1 MSRYNDIRYA
11 LAASVESSLPFPL
24 NVYPY
29 MPKTFIPPAAMVYP
43 NTRTINYMQMLS
55 STAAEW
61 HYTVLI
67 VLGELDEEAAQ
78 NMVGDIVSPDSAV
91 IAAIGNTNI
100 GGGYAVV
107 TDGSVS
113 ERQVPGAS
121 ANGAALYTHAELH
134 VMVKA

>member
-24 NVYPY
+24 NVYSY

-43 NTRTINYMQMLS
+43 NTRSINYLQMMS
-55 STAAEW
+55 SQSAEW

-67 VLGELDEEAAQ
+67 VLGEVDEEAAQ
-78 NMVGDIVSPDSAV
+78 NLVGDIVSPDSAV
-91 IAAIGNTNI
+91 IAAICNTKI
-100 GGGYAVV
+100 PGGYAVV

-121 ANGAALYTHAELH
+121 ATGAALYTHAELH

>member
-11 LAASVESSLPFPL
+11 LAASVGSGLPFPV

-29 MPKTFIPPAAMVYP
+29 LPKTFVPPAAMVYP
-43 NTRTINYMQMLS
+43 NTRSINYLQTMS
-55 STAAEW
+55 STSAEW

-67 VLGELDEEAAQ
+67 VLSEMDEESAQ
-78 NMVGDIVSPDSAV
+78 NMVGDLVSPDSSV
-91 IAAIGNTNI
+91 IAAICNTKIPN
-100 GGGYAVV
+100 GYAVV

>member
-11 LAASVESSLPFPL
+11 LAASVEASLPFPV

-29 MPKTFIPPAAMVYP
+29 MPKTMIPPAAMVYP
-43 NTRTINYMQMLS
+43 NTRTINYLQMLS
-55 STAAEW
+55 STSAEW
-61 HYTVLI
+61 HFTVLI
-67 VLGELDEEAAQ
+67 VLGEIDEEAAQ
-78 NMVGDIVSPDSAV
+78 NLVGELVSPDSQV
-91 IAAIGNTNI
+91 IAAICNTTI
-100 GGGYAVV
+100 PGGYAVV
-107 TDGSVS
+107 TDASVS

>member
-11 LAASVESSLPFPL
+11 LATSVEASLPFPV
-24 NVYPY
+24 NVFPY
-29 MPKTFIPPAAMVYP
+29 LPKTFVPPAAMVFP
-43 NTRTINYMQMLS
+43 NTRTINYLQTMS
-55 STAAEW
+55 SNSAEW

-67 VLGELDEEAAQ
+67 VLGEVDEEAAQ
-78 NMVGDIVSPDSAV
+78 NLVGDLVSPDSAV
-91 IAAIGNTNI
+91 IAAICNTHIPN
-100 GGGYAVV
+100 GYAVV

-121 ANGAALYTHAELH
+121 ASGAALYTHAELH